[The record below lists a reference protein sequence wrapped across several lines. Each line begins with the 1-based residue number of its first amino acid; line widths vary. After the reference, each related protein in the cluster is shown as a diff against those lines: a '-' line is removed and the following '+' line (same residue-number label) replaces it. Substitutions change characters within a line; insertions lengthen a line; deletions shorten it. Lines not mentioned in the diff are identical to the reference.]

1 MGCPDRDCCS
11 AGEMSGTR
19 FPDTF
24 GANTPWKLYNHLIAG
39 IPEEVLVRDW
49 CLGTHWSYVTADS
62 GMGVSF
68 TTSGGSRRRYADDF
82 RGRPLREMAE
92 LAKSWCFEEASLGV
106 AALNAWYAQ
115 RALLDPL
122 GCTYDAAVEVPNGTI
137 RKMDAF
143 EMYRPRIAAAG
154 GNARVVVV
162 GHFPHVERIEEYA
175 QLTVLERKCS
185 QANDVPDP
193 ACEYV
198 VPEAD
203 YVFMTGVTLINK
215 TAPRLLDLSAQAT
228 TVFVGP
234 SVVMAPFL
242 FRWGVDMLAGSVVAD
257 PEKAAFAVKNG
268 TGQFFGE
275 ALTMAALRNP
285 EV

>member
-1 MGCPDRDCCS
+1 MGCPERDCCS
-11 AGEMSGTR
+11 AGETAGTR
-19 FPDTF
+19 FPDTI
-24 GANTPWKLYNHLIAG
+24 GANTLWKLYNHLIAG

-143 EMYRPRIAAAG
+143 
-154 GNARVVVV
+154 
-162 GHFPHVERIEEYA
+162 
-175 QLTVLERKCS
+175 
-185 QANDVPDP
+185 
-193 ACEYV
+193 
-198 VPEAD
+198 
-203 YVFMTGVTLINK
+203 
-215 TAPRLLDLSAQAT
+215 
-228 TVFVGP
+228 
-234 SVVMAPFL
+234 
-242 FRWGVDMLAGSVVAD
+242 
-257 PEKAAFAVKNG
+257 
-268 TGQFFGE
+268 
-275 ALTMAALRNP
+275 
-285 EV
+285 

>member
-1 MGCPDRDCCS
+1 MGCPERDCCS
-11 AGEMSGTR
+11 AGETAGTR

-49 CLGTHWSYVTADS
+49 CLGTHWSYVAADS

-115 RALLDPL
+115 RTLLDPL
-122 GCTYDAAVEVPNGTI
+122 GCTYDAAVEVPDGTI

-162 GHFPHVERIEEYA
+162 GHFPHVERIEE
-175 QLTVLERKCS
+175 
-185 QANDVPDP
+185 
-193 ACEYV
+193 
-198 VPEAD
+198 
-203 YVFMTGVTLINK
+203 
-215 TAPRLLDLSAQAT
+215 
-228 TVFVGP
+228 
-234 SVVMAPFL
+234 
-242 FRWGVDMLAGSVVAD
+242 
-257 PEKAAFAVKNG
+257 
-268 TGQFFGE
+268 
-275 ALTMAALRNP
+275 
-285 EV
+285 